1 MYKRNK
7 NTVIL
12 DLKFIKN
19 KGIFL
24 NIKELYHLTI
34 EVCSGTLVEINK
46 NKKNISKDKNNI
58 VLYNIT
64 FIDIFKAIEI
74 EKYWNGIENNNSILM
89 IKGDCFTILY

>member
-7 NTVIL
+7 NTVTL
-12 DLKFIKN
+12 NLKYIRD

-34 EVCSGTLVEINK
+34 EVCTGTLIEINK
-46 NKKNISKDKNNI
+46 DKRNISKDRNNI
-58 VLYNIT
+58 ILYNIT

-74 EKYWNGIENNNSILM
+74 EKYWNDIDNNNNTLN
-89 IKGDCFTILY
+89 IKGDCFSSLS

>member
-34 EVCSGTLVEINK
+34 EVCTGTLIEINK
-46 NKKNISKDKNNI
+46 NKKNIFKDKNNI

-74 EKYWNGIENNNSILM
+74 EKYWNDIENNNSILM
-89 IKGDCFTILY
+89 IKGDCFMILY

>member
-7 NTVIL
+7 NTVTL
-12 DLKFIKN
+12 NLKYIRD

-34 EVCSGTLVEINK
+34 EVYTGTLIEINK
-46 NKKNISKDKNNI
+46 DKRNISKDRNNI
-58 VLYNIT
+58 ILYNIT

-74 EKYWNGIENNNSILM
+74 EKYWNDIDNNNNTLN
-89 IKGDCFTILY
+89 IKGD

>member
-12 DLKFIKN
+12 DLKFIKD

-34 EVCSGTLVEINK
+34 EVYTGTLVEINK
-46 NKKNISKDKNNI
+46 DKKNISKDKNNI

-64 FIDIFKAIEI
+64 LIDIFKAIEI
-74 EKYWNGIENNNSILM
+74 EKYWNDIENNSILM
-89 IKGDCFTILY
+89 IKGDCFTVLN